1 MTDSRRAFLEGG
13 GQMGERLRAF
23 DWRRSPLGDPADW
36 PQALKTL
43 VGLMLASQQPMFMA
57 WGDSQTWLYNDAFIP
72 IMGEKHPAR
81 LGGHAMEEVWS
92 EARDVLEPMF
102 TRVFAGEP
110 VHMQDFGLMLD
121 RNGRLEEAHFAFSYT
136 PARDESG
143 RVAGLFGAC
152 IEITERVLADQRRA
166 AEQERQRRMFEQAP
180 SFIAI
185 LKGAEH
191 EFEFM
196 NRAFRTLFG
205 DWVGKPVRQAY
216 PDLADQGYIARLDEV
231 YRSGKRFIAT
241 SAAVRYRRT
250 PGGPLEERLLDFIYE
265 PMLDDAGAVTGIFV
279 EGFDVTEARRAEQ
292 ALRESEAQ
300 LREGDRRK
308 DAFLATLAHEL
319 RNPLAPIRQA
329 VQIAKDP
336 NASSGQLR
344 WSHDVIERQSA
355 HMALLLDDLLDISRI
370 TRGQLELRK
379 APVELATVVA
389 SAVETARPVID
400 DHRHRL
406 VTELPPRPLVLDA
419 DGLRLAQV
427 ISNLLNNAAKYTDR
441 GGRIDLTVRQ
451 ASDGLV
457 ISVRDSGIG
466 MEPQMLP
473 RLFQMFSQAKEALE
487 RAEGGLGIG
496 LSIVKGL
503 VELHGG
509 TVEAR
514 SEGRGQGSEFVV
526 RLPGV
531 VVADKAAKPAAA
543 SAAARH
549 ANKRIVVVDDHVDA
563 GESLKLLLQLDGHEV
578 RLVHDGEQAIRAVEV
593 GAPDVMFLDIG
604 MPNLNGYEAAR
615 RIRALPGGAALKLVA
630 LTGWGQ
636 PGDRQ
641 RAMEAG
647 FDVHLTKPVD
657 HETLRQILRQL

>member
-1 MTDSRRAFLEGG
+1 MSDSRRAFLEGG

-23 DWRRSPLGDPADW
+23 DWRRSPLGDPAGW

-121 RNGRLEEAHFAFSYT
+121 RNGRMEEAHFAFSYT

-241 SAAVRYRRT
+241 SAPVRYRRT

-400 DHRHRL
+400 DHQHRL
-406 VTELPPRPLVLDA
+406 VTELPPGPLVLEA

-427 ISNLLNNAAKYTDR
+427 VSNLLNNAAKYTDR
-441 GGRIDLTVRQ
+441 AGRIDLTVRQ
-451 ASDGLV
+451 AGDGLV

-466 MEPQMLP
+466 IEPQMLP

-657 HETLRQILRQL
+657 HETLREILRQL

>member
-1 MTDSRRAFLEGG
+1 
-13 GQMGERLRAF
+13 MGARMREF
-23 DWRRSPLGDPADW
+23 DWRRTPLGDPAGW
-36 PQALKTL
+36 PQPLKTL
-43 VGLMLASQQPMFMA
+43 VGLMLGSQQPMFMA
-57 WGDSQTWLYNDAFIP
+57 WGAGQTWLYNDAFIP
-72 IMGEKHPAR
+72 IMGAKHPAR
-81 LGGHAMEEVWS
+81 LGGNALAEVWN
-92 EARDVLEPMF
+92 EARDVLEPLF
-102 TRVFAGEP
+102 TRVFVGEP

-185 LKGAEH
+185 LKGPQH
-191 EFEFM
+191 VFEFE
-196 NRAFRTLFG
+196 NRSFRTLFG
-205 DWVGKPVRQAY
+205 DWMGKPVREAF
-216 PDLADQGYIARLDEV
+216 PDLSDQGYIDRLNEV
-231 YRSGKRFIAT
+231 YRSGTRFIAA
-241 SAAVRYRRT
+241 SAPVRYRRT
-250 PGGPLEERLLDFIYE
+250 AGGPAEERLLDFIYE
-265 PMLDDAGAVTGIFV
+265 PMLDDAGRVSGIFV
-279 EGFDVTEARRAEQ
+279 EGFDVTEARRVEQ

-300 LREGDRRK
+300 LREADRRK

-329 VQIAKDP
+329 VRIAREG
-336 NASSGQLR
+336 NASGEQLR

-379 APVELATVVA
+379 VPVEL
-389 SAVETARPVID
+389 SAVISSAIETARPLID
-400 DHRHRL
+400 GRGHSL
-406 VTELPPRPLVLDA
+406 ATELPPRPLVLEA

-427 ISNLLNNAAKYTDR
+427 FSNLLNNAAKYTDR
-441 GGRIDLTVRQ
+441 GGRIELAVQEADG
-451 ASDGLV
+451 GLV
-457 ISVRDSGIG
+457 VSVRDSGIG
-466 MEPQMLP
+466 MEPHMLP

-496 LSIVKGL
+496 LSIVRGL

-514 SEGRGQGSEFVV
+514 SAGKGQGSEFVV
-526 RLPGV
+526 KLPGIV
-531 VVADKAAKPAAA
+531 LPERAGVPSTVAA
-543 SAAARH
+543 AAARH
-549 ANKRIVVVDDHVDA
+549 SNRRIVVADDNLDA

-578 RLVHDGEQAIRAVEV
+578 VLARDGEQAVRAVEI

-604 MPNLNGYEAAR
+604 MPHLNGYQAAQ
-615 RIRALPGGAALKLVA
+615 RIRALPGGAAVKLVA

-636 PGDRQ
+636 ADDRQ
-641 RAMEAG
+641 RAKEAG
-647 FDVHLTKPVD
+647 FDLHLTKPVSHD
-657 HETLRQILRQL
+657 TLRDILRQL